1 MFIIPIAL
9 IAIFYLLIKIL
20 VPVILIISLIALL
33 YLYYKNRGEADEK
46 IESAKEKLNSAKEKA
61 SGIFDKAKFILKW
74 FKKTDKDEDEGQEL
88 VGE

>member
-46 IESAKEKLNSAKEKA
+46 IESAKR
-61 SGIFDKAKFILKW
+61 
-74 FKKTDKDEDEGQEL
+74 EGK
-88 VGE
+88 